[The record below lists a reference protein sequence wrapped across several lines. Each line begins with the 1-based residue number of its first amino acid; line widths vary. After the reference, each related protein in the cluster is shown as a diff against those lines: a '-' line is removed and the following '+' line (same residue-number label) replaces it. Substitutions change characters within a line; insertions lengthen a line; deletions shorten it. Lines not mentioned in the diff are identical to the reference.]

1 MPVTEKEAK
10 ADLGKLSAGQQIDVA
25 MKQHQQLL
33 TMMKK
38 VAEFHVP
45 LSEQST
51 TVIPYQELCN

>member
-10 ADLGKLSAGQQIDVA
+10 AYLGKRSAGQQAGVA
-25 MKQHQQLL
+25 MKQHQPASDHDEE
-33 TMMKK
+33 

-51 TVIPYQELCN
+51 TGIPYRELCN